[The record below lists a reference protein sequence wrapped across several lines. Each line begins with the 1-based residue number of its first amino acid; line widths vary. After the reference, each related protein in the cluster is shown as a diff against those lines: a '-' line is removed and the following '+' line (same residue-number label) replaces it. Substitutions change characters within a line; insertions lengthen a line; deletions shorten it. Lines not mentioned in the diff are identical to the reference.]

1 MSMVQSLK
9 PPHAVSSLL
18 LLLVLMIV
26 GSLVGTILAMVV
38 AVLTSGMTDMASI
51 MFTLESPA
59 YDLTFFRIVQ
69 AGSSIGMCVIPV
81 LVLGLVEKRL
91 QAYAPLSISNLQIK
105 HFILIFALAL
115 CSGAVIEWLGK
126 LNSHLVLPESLSNLE
141 QWMYNQEKQLEEIT
155 LTILSDISIGGFLA
169 NLLVIAVIPAI
180 GEELLFRGALQGIL
194 LRWFRNPHVAIWV
207 AAIIFSAIHLQFY
220 GFLPRMALGAL
231 FGYLFFWSKNLWL
244 PIFAHFVNNA
254 GVLVVTFVLQRQGGT
269 LDSMNYMDE
278 ISTPVYLISFA
289 LTAGLLWIIWKQ
301 LGSRKRSGM
310 ETT

>member
-1 MSMVQSLK
+1 MSLVHSPQS
-9 PPHAVSSLL
+9 PHPISSLL

-26 GSLVGTILAMVV
+26 GSLVGSLLALVI
-38 AVLTSGMTDMASI
+38 AVLVSGIADMSEI
-51 MFTLESPA
+51 MFYLESPD

-69 AGSSIGMCVIPV
+69 AGSSIGMCVIPP

-91 QAYAPLSISNLQIK
+91 QTYAPFQASNLQIK
-105 HFILIFALAL
+105 HFILVFLVVL
-115 CSGAVIEWLGK
+115 SSGAVIEWLGQ
-126 LNSHLVLPESLSNLE
+126 LNSHLVLPDRLSGLE
-141 QWMYNQEKQLEEIT
+141 QWMYNQEKQLEEVT
-155 LTILSDISIGGFLA
+155 LSLLSDISMGGFVA

-180 GEELLFRGALQGIL
+180 GEELLFRGALQSIL
-194 LRWFRNPHVAIWV
+194 IRWFRQPHVAIWV

-254 GVLVVTFVLQRQGGT
+254 GVLVVTFILQRRGGT
-269 LDSMNYMDE
+269 LDSMNYMDD

-289 LTAGLLWIIWKQ
+289 ITAGLVWIIWKQ
-301 LGSRKRSGM
+301 LGSRNRQGM